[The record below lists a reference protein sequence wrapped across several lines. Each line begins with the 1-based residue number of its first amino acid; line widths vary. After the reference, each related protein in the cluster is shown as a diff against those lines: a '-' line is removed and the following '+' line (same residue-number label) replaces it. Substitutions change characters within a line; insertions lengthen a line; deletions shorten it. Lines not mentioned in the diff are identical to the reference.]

1 MILYVIIVVIEIL
14 IVFDDSFCFLSTQIF
29 NYLFFSFVT
38 LGFFFQM
45 SKHFFQ
51 AVHPVWYL
59 LCDGGLLQLAIL
71 TFWPK
76 IMPYESLGFYGSFT
90 RYLANNCHTLLLIVF
105 WISMFLH
112 VFEAWIA
119 RGICRRL
126 KMDAQTSRQW
136 FVQTLLVGY
145 VSLGK
150 LRRYAATKPRQS

>member
-1 MILYVIIVVIEIL
+1 
-14 IVFDDSFCFLSTQIF
+14 
-29 NYLFFSFVT
+29 
-38 LGFFFQM
+38 
-45 SKHFFQ
+45 
-51 AVHPVWYL
+51 
-59 LCDGGLLQLAIL
+59 
-71 TFWPK
+71 
-76 IMPYESLGFYGSFT
+76 MPYESLGFYGSFT
-90 RYLANNCHTLLLIVF
+90 RYLADNCHTLLLIVF